1 MAIVPCPDLSRPFV
15 CILLDSFFV
24 ILLSQ
29 DDNVRDTLAY
39 CLTFANDPHDFD
51 RNMIQL
57 DQLMAGQLSYCR
69 NKRNQRRQEEEE
81 KIHQQEHID
90 TLPLPQQWDEAI
102 RYQTSRAIVI
112 TETIRPFR
120 IVHVNTAWE
129 NLCGYN
135 KKEAY
140 GQSLGS
146 LLHGPETDIATIT
159 SMLFPLLH
167 ANPMES
173 GAVVTNYTK
182 NGRRFRNRV
191 RIGPLFDSSNDHDNN
206 VDSKSIGNCFARPT
220 TTKNVPT
227 THHHPMIHQQQ
238 QPSYFVGVLQEIHD
252 GL

>member
-1 MAIVPCPDLSRPFV
+1 
-15 CILLDSFFV
+15 
-24 ILLSQ
+24 
-29 DDNVRDTLAY
+29 VRDTLAY
-39 CLTFANDPHDFD
+39 CLTFANDPHDYFD

-69 NKRNQRRQEEEE
+69 NNRYQSQRRQKEEE
-81 KIHQQEHID
+81 KIQQQQEHVD
-90 TLPLPQQWDEAI
+90 TLPLPQQWEEAI

-112 TETIRPFR
+112 TENVRPFR

-129 NLCGYN
+129 NLCGYT

-140 GQSLGS
+140 KQSLGS

-167 ANPMES
+167 MTNQTNTLPIES

-182 NGRRFRNRV
+182 DGRRFRNRV
-191 RIGPLFDSSNDHDNN
+191 RIGPLFGNNDHDNN
-206 VDSKSIGNCFARPT
+206 VDSKSIGNCFALPT
-220 TTKNVPT
+220 TKKNNAPT
-227 THHHPMIHQQQ
+227 THYYSMIHQQQ
-238 QPSYFVGVLQEIHD
+238 QPRYFVGVLQEIHD

>member
-1 MAIVPCPDLSRPFV
+1 
-15 CILLDSFFV
+15 
-24 ILLSQ
+24 
-29 DDNVRDTLAY
+29 VRDTLAY

-51 RNMIQL
+51 INMIQL

-69 NKRNQRRQEEEE
+69 NKRDQGLEQRRQQEE
-81 KIHQQEHID
+81 KIQPPPQYEHID
-90 TLPLPQQWDEAI
+90 TLPLPQQWEEAI

-112 TETIRPFR
+112 TENIRPFR

-146 LLHGPETDIATIT
+146 LLHGPETDVGTIT

-167 ANPMES
+167 MTNHATIES

-182 NGRRFRNRV
+182 HGRRFRNRV
-191 RIGPLFDSSNDHDNN
+191 RIGPLFGSNNNEHDLDNN
-206 VDSKSIGNCFARPT
+206 SIGNFARST
-220 TTKNVPT
+220 TTTNKNAT
-227 THHHPMIHQQQ
+227 NHYHHIQQQ
-238 QPSYFVGVLQEIHD
+238 QPRYFVGVLQEIHD